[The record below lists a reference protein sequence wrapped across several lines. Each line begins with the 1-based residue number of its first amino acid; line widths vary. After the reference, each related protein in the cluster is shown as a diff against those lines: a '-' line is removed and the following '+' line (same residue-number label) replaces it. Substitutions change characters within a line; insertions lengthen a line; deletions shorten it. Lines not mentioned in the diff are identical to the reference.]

1 MNEIIKRMN
10 EIKARRLEIR
20 GGLEKRDASVDLDKL
35 ATELTDL
42 ETEYNGLEQRK
53 RLLEGIA
60 DGSVPTNPVANP
72 VANPAPA
79 NDQRAGQV
87 SDLEERSAFIREIT
101 GATVENVEENARR
114 FAQTEGAKTVI
125 KVGAVKRSLTIASGG
140 IAKPTKVSEIQPG
153 ENTVS
158 GLLDMVLVVE
168 AEGMAKDSVPYEK
181 TGSTAEVGTD
191 GTAPTATDPTYGVAE
206 ITPVL
211 VNTLSYVSKHIKNL
225 TPLNYQERVAKSA
238 LTALRTKVGKM
249 IVTGNPK
256 ATKAEICGIINADA
270 IATSSDLEI
279 SAIDATTLRK
289 IALGYGGDENLVG
302 DCVLVLNKKDL
313 IAFGDVRGTNEKKA
327 VYEISYDKGS
337 STTGIIKDG
346 GLAVRFVINS
356 ACDALAN
363 ATAGGY
369 TMAYGKNL
377 TYQLDL
383 FSGYTVEVSKD
394 YKFAEGLLAVLG
406 EVMVGGNVI
415 AHNGWTRVK
424 KKAAS

>member
-1 MNEIIKRMN
+1 
-10 EIKARRLEIR
+10 
-20 GGLEKRDASVDLDKL
+20 
-35 ATELTDL
+35 
-42 ETEYNGLEQRK
+42 
-53 RLLEGIA
+53 
-60 DGSVPTNPVANP
+60 
-72 VANPAPA
+72 
-79 NDQRAGQV
+79 
-87 SDLEERSAFIREIT
+87 
-101 GATVENVEENARR
+101 
-114 FAQTEGAKTVI
+114 
-125 KVGAVKRSLTIASGG
+125 
-140 IAKPTKVSEIQPG
+140 
-153 ENTVS
+153 
-158 GLLDMVLVVE
+158 
-168 AEGMAKDSVPYEK
+168 
-181 TGSTAEVGTD
+181 
-191 GTAPTATDPTYGVAE
+191 
-206 ITPVL
+206 
-211 VNTLSYVSKHIKNL
+211 
-225 TPLNYQERVAKSA
+225 
-238 LTALRTKVGKM
+238 M

-270 IATSSDLEI
+270 IDASSDLEI

-356 ACDALAN
+356 ACTALAD

>member
-20 GGLEKRDASVDLDKL
+20 GELEKRDASVDLDKL

-72 VANPAPA
+72 GANPAPA

-181 TGSTAEVGTD
+181 TGSTAAVGTD
-191 GTAPTATDPTYGVAE
+191 
-206 ITPVL
+206 
-211 VNTLSYVSKHIKNL
+211 
-225 TPLNYQERVAKSA
+225 
-238 LTALRTKVGKM
+238 
-249 IVTGNPK
+249 NP
-256 ATKAEICGIINADA
+256 E
-270 IATSSDLEI
+270 
-279 SAIDATTLRK
+279 
-289 IALGYGGDENLVG
+289 
-302 DCVLVLNKKDL
+302 
-313 IAFGDVRGTNEKKA
+313 
-327 VYEISYDKGS
+327 
-337 STTGIIKDG
+337 
-346 GLAVRFVINS
+346 
-356 ACDALAN
+356 
-363 ATAGGY
+363 
-369 TMAYGKNL
+369 MAYAAELGRHGSHRNRSHL
-377 TYQLDL
+377 WRSRDHSRARQYAFLRIEAHQESYTPQL
-383 FSGYTVEVSKD
+383 SGARSKERSYRPS
-394 YKFAEGLLAVLG
+394 YKG
-406 EVMVGGNVI
+406 
-415 AHNGWTRVK
+415 R
-424 KKAAS
+424 